1 VAVCRNCPTC
11 TDETGHTMKG
21 WLIELMKEF
30 DRSNM
35 IKEVLK
41 NQERVN
47 EYYFTKEKL
56 EKLDF
61 KMLCLVCGTSK
72 HMVLK

>member
-1 VAVCRNCPTC
+1 
-11 TDETGHTMKG
+11 
-21 WLIELMKEF
+21 MKEF

>member
-1 VAVCRNCPTC
+1 
-11 TDETGHTMKG
+11 MKG

-47 EYYFTKEKL
+47 EYYFTKEKP

-61 KMLCLVCGTSK
+61 KMLCLVCETSK

>member
-1 VAVCRNCPTC
+1 
-11 TDETGHTMKG
+11 
-21 WLIELMKEF
+21 MKEF
-30 DRSNM
+30 DRSHM

-61 KMLCLVCGTSK
+61 KMLCLVCETSK